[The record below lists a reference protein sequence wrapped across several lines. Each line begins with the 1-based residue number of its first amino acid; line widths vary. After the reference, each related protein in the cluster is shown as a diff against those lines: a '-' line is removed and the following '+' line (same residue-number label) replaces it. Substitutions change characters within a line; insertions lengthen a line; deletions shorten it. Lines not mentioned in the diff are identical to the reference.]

1 MCQSSVVRAYDD
13 GIKLGLASLLLSA
26 YTMWPT
32 FTVYRMAPLLAYI
45 STVRSAY
52 RCLRNSRLV
61 DITPYPS
68 HPSHPSCFRPAG
80 PRKEPGKNLTTARR
94 HITMS
99 DYSGDDEG
107 HRRRKSSKG
116 NNSAIQTLGYLS
128 EISTGAELMMSST
141 AFEMANVWVGR
152 KTGLNLKHV
161 VLALGIFMATRSYS
175 HKSMQWLQE
184 NGCNSLEVDSN
195 EPLAEDL
202 EL

>member
-1 MCQSSVVRAYDD
+1 MCQSSVVRANND
-13 GIKLGLASLLLSA
+13 GIKLGLASLLLPT

-32 FTVYRMAPLLAYI
+32 FTVYRMAPLLDYI
-45 STVRSAY
+45 STVHSAY
-52 RCLRNSRLV
+52 RCLRNSRLI

-99 DYSGDDEG
+99 DCSDDDEG

-116 NNSAIQTLGYLS
+116 NHSAIQTLGYLS

-141 AFEMANVWVGR
+141 AFQMANVWVGR
-152 KTGLNLKHV
+152 KNWSGSKACCPRARHLHGYPFLLTQSHAVASGERLQQPRNRLK
-161 VLALGIFMATRSYS
+161 
-175 HKSMQWLQE
+175 
-184 NGCNSLEVDSN
+184 
-195 EPLAEDL
+195 
-202 EL
+202 